1 LHKAAEAIN
10 DPDEAAPR
18 LEGIL
23 RADDVVSLLT
33 SDIRRALRTDQVDS
47 AIGRADFSG

>member
-1 LHKAAEAIN
+1 VPEHKISRRPEAIN

-23 RADDVVSLLT
+23 RADDVVSLLHPA
-33 SDIRRALRTDQVDS
+33 SLAN
-47 AIGRADFSG
+47 